1 MSTSR
6 QYIRRSRAQWEEL
19 VELQLSSGLSAPKF
33 CEEAGVSY
41 QSFMSWRKKFATREV
56 NSNDSPKFIELTTPD
71 NIAES
76 EHSTSSSQWQV
87 ELDLG
92 HGIQLR
98 IAQH

>member
-19 VELQLSSGLSAPKF
+19 IELQLGSGLSAPKF
-33 CEEAGVSY
+33 CEKAGVSY
-41 QSFMSWRKKFATREV
+41 QSFMSWRKKISTPQIG
-56 NSNDSPKFIELTTPD
+56 SNDSSKFIELTAPD

-76 EHSTSSSQWQV
+76 EHSNSSSQWQV

>member
-33 CEEAGVSY
+33 CEKAGVSY